1 MNKKKTV
8 GILLIA
14 CACLVVIILIVAL
27 WFLPGNSG
35 ITPEAG
41 TQNQSN
47 GSGGASIHLAKDHA
61 EVSGDGVEL
70 EGTRV
75 TVTKAG
81 TYELDGSLE
90 NGQIRVKTGASDEVT
105 LVLNNISISNST
117 EEAIYAKEGGPV
129 TLELKEGT
137 VNMVSSGDVPQSIIS
152 DDTLFSEE
160 NTSALQS
167 AASALEPDD
176 TAKRAAIY
184 SKGDLT
190 VTGTGK
196 IRVYGYIKNG
206 IQAKNKLSVTG
217 GEFEIIARN
226 HGLKGNVNFTMEN
239 ATSFI
244 VSGNDGIHS
253 DQVVEI
259 GENGGKTT
267 IYARDDGIQT
277 QQDIRIKG
285 GELKVLQSDEG
296 LEANQIEISGG
307 KLDLTASDDGMN
319 ACVAELTAAESDTA
333 DSDTTEQTDS
343 TPNINISGG
352 EILIHADGDGLD
364 SNGNILISDGAVVI
378 DGPTN
383 DGNGAIDS
391 NGSCKIDGGTV
402 IALGSSGMAETF
414 EESSGQCS
422 FLYNSSERWAEG
434 TTLTILD
441 SDGNSLYE
449 YVTKKM
455 ANSIVFSSNKLEKGK
470 KYTLQITDTEGKKTT
485 ETIEQN
491 AVSVSAGEQSRFGG
505 HGMGK
510 GGFHQDGDGGRP
522 ERAPGD
528 DHNNHG
534 KLPEGSGK
542 PPEGSQPP
550 EKPDFNPE
558 QNQERDNSSQN

>member
-14 CACLVVIILIVAL
+14 CACLVVIILIAAL

-105 LVLNNISISNST
+105 LVLNNISITNSA

-137 VNMVSSGDVPQSIIS
+137 VNTVSSGDVPQNITS
-152 DDTLFSEE
+152 DGKLFSEE
-160 NTSALQS
+160 NISALQS

-190 VTGTGK
+190 VAGTGK
-196 IRVYGYIKNG
+196 IRVFGYIKNG
-206 IQAKNKLSVTG
+206 IQAKNKLSLTG
-217 GEFEIIARN
+217 GELEIIARN
-226 HGLKGNVNFTMEN
+226 HGLKGNANFTMEN
-239 ATSFI
+239 AAAFI
-244 VSGNDGIHS
+244 VAGNDGIHS
-253 DQVVEI
+253 DQIVEI

-267 IYARDDGIQT
+267 IYAKDDGIQT
-277 QQDIRIKG
+277 KQDIRIKG

-296 LEANQIEISGG
+296 LEANQIEIAGG

-319 ACVAELTAAESDTA
+319 ACTAELATT
-333 DSDTTEQTDS
+333 DSGTTGQTDS
-343 TPNINISGG
+343 TFPNINISGG

-364 SNGNILISDGAVVI
+364 SNGNILISDGEVVI

-383 DGNGAIDS
+383 DGNGALDSGSES

-422 FLYNSSERWAEG
+422 FLYNSSERWAVG

-441 SDGNSLYE
+441 SGGNSLYE
-449 YVTKKM
+449 YVTKKV
-455 ANSIVFSSNKLEKGK
+455 ANSIVFSSGKLEKGK

-528 DHNNHG
+528 DHQNPGN
-534 KLPEGSGK
+534 
-542 PPEGSQPP
+542 PPEGSPP
-550 EKPDFNPE
+550 PRKPDFNPE

>member
-14 CACLVVIILIVAL
+14 CACLVVIILIAAL

-105 LVLNNISISNST
+105 LVLNNISITNSA

-137 VNMVSSGDVPQSIIS
+137 VNTVSSGDVPQNITS
-152 DDTLFSEE
+152 DGKLFSEE
-160 NTSALQS
+160 NISVLQS

-190 VTGTGK
+190 VAGTGK
-196 IRVYGYIKNG
+196 IRVFGYIKNG
-206 IQAKNKLSVTG
+206 IQAKNKLSLTG
-217 GEFEIIARN
+217 GELEIIARN
-226 HGLKGNVNFTMEN
+226 HGLKGNANFTMEN
-239 ATSFI
+239 AAAFI
-244 VSGNDGIHS
+244 VAGNDGIHS
-253 DQVVEI
+253 DQIVEI

-267 IYARDDGIQT
+267 IYAKDDGIQT
-277 QQDIRIKG
+277 KQDIRIKG

-296 LEANQIEISGG
+296 LEANQIEIAGG

-319 ACVAELTAAESDTA
+319 ACTAELATT
-333 DSDTTEQTDS
+333 DSGTTGQTDS
-343 TPNINISGG
+343 TFPNINISGG

-364 SNGNILISDGAVVI
+364 SNGNILISDGEVVI

-383 DGNGAIDS
+383 DGNGALDSGSES

-422 FLYNSSERWAEG
+422 FLYNSSERWAVG

-441 SDGNSLYE
+441 SGGNSLYE
-449 YVTKKM
+449 YVTKKV
-455 ANSIVFSSNKLEKGK
+455 ANSIVFSSGKLEKGK

-528 DHNNHG
+528 DHQNPGN
-534 KLPEGSGK
+534 
-542 PPEGSQPP
+542 PPEGSPP
-550 EKPDFNPE
+550 PGKPDFNPE